1 MDVEFADI
9 DKPVRPLVPVAAA
22 DRATGLLRSGKG
34 GLGAAIGPAAP
45 AVADCEAVEVGPDAD
60 GGDGGFIFIGF
71 MVPFCSDMWGCL
83 VE

>member
-1 MDVEFADI
+1 MDVEFTDI

-22 DRATGLLRSGKG
+22 DRATGLLRSGNG
-34 GLGAAIGPAAP
+34 GLGAAICPAP
-45 AVADCEAVEVGPDAD
+45 ADCEAVEVGPDAD